1 MRVGLIGTGSIAHKH
16 AQAYQNIG
24 FKVTACASFQRDNAR
39 RFADQYGAEFMSSF
53 EDLCRRSDVDFVDVC
68 TFPAYR
74 LQAVQL
80 CAGSRK
86 HIQVQKPIAL
96 DLETAR
102 QMIDVARRG
111 GILLSVVSQHR
122 FDDASQFL
130 KHALDEGRLGKL
142 LQCDCSVKWY
152 RSDEYYSRPEKG
164 RWTTEGG
171 GALINQA
178 IHQVDLLRWLA
189 GPIHSVYGEWQ
200 LGALHTIESEDVVS
214 AVVRYSSGATGV
226 IQAST
231 AFCPGYPERLEL
243 YGTKGSAAI
252 VGDRLAIWDVKE
264 DYGPPPP
271 QPRQAKSGASDAM
284 AISLEP
290 FERQFLDFA
299 DAINDGR
306 QPTVSGVEG
315 LQALEVVDAIYRS
328 CRTQQKVILEQATTV
343 A

>member
-1 MRVGLIGTGSIAHKH
+1 MRVGLIGTGAIAHKH

-24 FKVTACASFQRDNAR
+24 FQLIACASFQADKAR
-39 RFADQYGAEFMSSF
+39 RFAEQYRAEFVSSF
-53 EDLCRRSDVDFVDVC
+53 EDLCRRPDVDFIDVC
-68 TFPAYR
+68 TFPEYR

-80 CAGSRK
+80 CATSRK

-96 DLETAR
+96 DLDTAR
-102 QMIDVARRG
+102 QMVEIARSG
-111 GILLSVVSQHR
+111 GILLGVISQHR
-122 FDDASQFL
+122 FDDASLFL
-130 KHALDEGRLGKL
+130 ERALNEGRLGKL

-152 RSDEYYSRPEKG
+152 RSSEYYSRPGKG

-178 IHQVDLLRWLA
+178 IHQIDLLRWLA
-189 GPIHSVYGEWQ
+189 GPVHSVCGEWQ
-200 LGALHTIESEDVVS
+200 LGALHAIESEDVVS
-214 AVVRYSSGATGV
+214 AVVRYSSGATGI

-231 AFCPGYPERLEL
+231 AFWPGYPERLEFH
-243 YGTKGSAAI
+243 GTKGSAAI
-252 VGDRLAIWDVKE
+252 VGDRIASWDIKE
-264 DYGPPPP
+264 DCGPPPP
-271 QPRQAKSGASDAM
+271 QPRQEKSGASDAM

-299 DAINDGR
+299 EAIYHGR

-328 CRTQQKVILEQATTV
+328 CRTQQKVLLQQATTV
-343 A
+343 G